1 MAIRDIIKYPDP
13 CLKETS
19 KVVKEIDESILTI
32 IQDLSDTLNAF
43 SHTVGI
49 ASPQIGISS
58 RIIVIDASKNEKC
71 NNHHGKTV
79 LINPEIDSHNGI
91 IQFREGCLSIPDF
104 TGNVNRAQ
112 EVTVHYYDTS
122 FNKQL
127 IKAVSFEAVVLQ
139 HEIDHLNGILFLD
152 RIISKRT
159 DLFRRKKYQ

>member
-1 MAIRDIIKYPDP
+1 MAIREIIKYPDP
-13 CLKETS
+13 RLKEAS
-19 KVVKEIDESILTI
+19 KIVNKIDESILAI
-32 IQDLSDTLNAF
+32 VQDLSDTLNAF

-49 ASPQIGISS
+49 ASPQIGIPLC
-58 RIIVIDASKNEKC
+58 IIAIDASKNKKC
-71 NNHHGKTV
+71 DNHHGKII
-79 LINPEIDSHNGI
+79 LINPEIVSYSGI

-104 TGNVNRAQ
+104 TGNVNRAE

-127 IKAVSFEAVVLQ
+127 IKATGFEAVVLQ
-139 HEIDHLNGILFLD
+139 HEIDHLNGVLFLD

>member
-1 MAIRDIIKYPDP
+1 MAIREIIIYPDP
-13 CLKETS
+13 CLKKPAERIG
-19 KVVKEIDESILTI
+19 KIDESVLSI
-32 IQDLSDTLNAF
+32 IQDLSDTLNVF

-49 ASPQIGISS
+49 ASPQIGVSS
-58 RIIVIDASKNEKC
+58 RIIVIDASKNKKC
-71 NNHHGKTV
+71 DNHHGKTV

-104 TGNVNRAQ
+104 TGNVNRAK

-127 IKAVSFEAVVLQ
+127 IKAVNFEAVVLQ

-159 DLFRRKKYQ
+159 DLFRRKRYQ